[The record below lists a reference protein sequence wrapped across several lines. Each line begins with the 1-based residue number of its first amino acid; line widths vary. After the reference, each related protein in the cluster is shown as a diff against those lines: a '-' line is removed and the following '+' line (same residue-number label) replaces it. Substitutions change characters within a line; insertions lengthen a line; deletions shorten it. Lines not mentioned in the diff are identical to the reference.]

1 MDNRRAIIIALI
13 IVAIVAAGIAFLL
26 LRSPSPSPS
35 NPGTNSGNPFG
46 GGGGN
51 VSGGGQPGLTVV
63 EKDGTSVSVPDFTKT
78 DQPPV
83 AGPDTGY
90 QVSGS
95 TASSFQI
102 LYFPDQSYFLVSL
115 FSEPLGQTRLSAE
128 AALRAK
134 LGLSDS
140 QLCALNI
147 EVRTD
152 AETNETYSG
161 RNLGLSFCPNAT
173 ALPQ

>member
-1 MDNRRAIIIALI
+1 MDHRRTITIALVI
-13 IVAIVAAGIAFLL
+13 IAIVAAGIAFLL
-26 LRSPSPSPS
+26 LRNPSPSPS
-35 NPGTNSGNPFG
+35 NPDTGSENPFG
-46 GGGGN
+46 GSGGN
-51 VSGGGQPGLTVV
+51 AGGGQPGLTVV
-63 EKDGTSVSVPDFTKT
+63 QKDGTSVNVPDFTKT
-78 DQPPV
+78 DQPPI

-95 TASSFQI
+95 NASSFQI
-102 LYFPDQSYFLVSL
+102 LYFPNQSYFLVSL
-115 FSEPLGQTRLSAE
+115 FSEPLGQTRLAAE
-128 AALRAK
+128 AALRSK

-147 EVRTD
+147 EVHTD

-161 RNLGLSFCPNAT
+161 RDLGLSFCPGAT